1 MLRLYA
7 VHMHFSSA
15 IRVEKCKGFIKSALL
30 RWLDDLQSCSSKV
43 FFIGNMDPDPKLSL
57 QSDPE
62 KKVFFSDP
70 QQWFPQSNG

>member
-15 IRVEKCKGFIKSALL
+15 IRIQKCKGFKKSALL
-30 RWLDDLQSCSSKV
+30 RCLDDLQSCSSKV
-43 FFIGNMDPDPKLSL
+43 FFTGNLDPDPKLSL

-62 KKVFFSDP
+62 KKSFFGSTTLV
-70 QQWFPQSNG
+70 SAE